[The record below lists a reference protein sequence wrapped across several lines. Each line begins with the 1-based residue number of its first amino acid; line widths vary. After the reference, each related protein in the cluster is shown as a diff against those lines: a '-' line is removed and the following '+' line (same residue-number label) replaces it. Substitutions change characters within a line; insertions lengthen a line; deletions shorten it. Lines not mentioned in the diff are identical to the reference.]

1 MAILSYQ
8 DLQIATGVDLPEEQ
22 LLGELPKIRP
32 AKQSDRAIQCLILRY
47 GLSGNRS
54 HTLQEIADTFSV
66 TPTAIRNSLRQLQ
79 QQIFDYYRC
88 DHRGLLLRYYT
99 LYSYTGE
106 RWVLLGHNY
115 MPGMQKVRVFK
126 ADINIRGDGEQARED
141 HEDLYVDVGVTDR
154 YRWRNNQWEPK
165 PPVDCSDQAPSELYR
180 GLTVDTELQILGTL
194 LGLVKIYPGNTL
206 VHQHIQYFMDRHYQT
221 VEGIPDTY
229 KQHKAMSY
237 KLLFAYKQYIP
248 VIPDCITIPSTLD
261 LIPHIQQET
270 PMAVN
275 NDEPVNPVQQAI
287 QKEFNYE
294 QAFSR
299 TLGWVTEAELQRLRS
314 TRIAIAGLGGV
325 GGDHLLTLVRL
336 GIGRFNIS
344 DLDMFE
350 MANFNRQAGAAMSTL
365 GQLKCFKLEDM
376 AKDINPEL
384 HINTFPSG
392 INLENIDDFLYG
404 VDVYVDC
411 LDLFAIEIREA
422 IFKACE
428 QRKIPVI
435 SAAPL
440 GMGTSMICFKPGSMS
455 YKRYFGWTNQE
466 PLEKVMMFL
475 VGLSPRPT
483 VLKYIVDK
491 TRIKLLNKKAPST
504 PMGIDLAAGVLC
516 TNVLKLILQRGHVVT
531 APRTLHFDAYL
542 NTFRVLYRP
551 LGFYNPLQRLA
562 LWYVKRKCS

>member
-1 MAILSYQ
+1 
-8 DLQIATGVDLPEEQ
+8 
-22 LLGELPKIRP
+22 
-32 AKQSDRAIQCLILRY
+32 
-47 GLSGNRS
+47 
-54 HTLQEIADTFSV
+54 
-66 TPTAIRNSLRQLQ
+66 
-79 QQIFDYYRC
+79 
-88 DHRGLLLRYYT
+88 
-99 LYSYTGE
+99 
-106 RWVLLGHNY
+106 
-115 MPGMQKVRVFK
+115 
-126 ADINIRGDGEQARED
+126 
-141 HEDLYVDVGVTDR
+141 
-154 YRWRNNQWEPK
+154 
-165 PPVDCSDQAPSELYR
+165 
-180 GLTVDTELQILGTL
+180 
-194 LGLVKIYPGNTL
+194 
-206 VHQHIQYFMDRHYQT
+206 
-221 VEGIPDTY
+221 
-229 KQHKAMSY
+229 
-237 KLLFAYKQYIP
+237 
-248 VIPDCITIPSTLD
+248 
-261 LIPHIQQET
+261 
-270 PMAVN
+270 MAVN

-336 GIGRFNIS
+336 GIGHFNIS

-376 AKDINPEL
+376 AKNINPEL

-392 INLENIDDFLYG
+392 INLDNIDDFLYG